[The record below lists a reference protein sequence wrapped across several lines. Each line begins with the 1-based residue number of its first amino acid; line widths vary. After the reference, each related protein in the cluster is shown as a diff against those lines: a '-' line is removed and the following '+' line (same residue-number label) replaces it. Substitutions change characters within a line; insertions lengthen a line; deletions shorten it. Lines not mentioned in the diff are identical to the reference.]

1 MTRIKDLPKKERKLA
16 LKRMEQQRG
25 FSDENELLMSAFAW
39 EQTKE
44 GQKYW
49 DSLDNTPAEEQF
61 AYFFKTLGGVDVD
74 SLQVNEPQV
83 VKLDPIVESV
93 VNQLRDRSEVGIKKY
108 GTTLDDNNLSIK
120 EWIEHAKQ
128 EAMDFVL
135 YLEKL
140 KTTL

>member
-1 MTRIKDLPKKERKLA
+1 MFVKIKDLPEKIKEKACKRMYQERK
-16 LKRMEQQRG
+16 
-25 FSDENELLMSAFAW
+25 FVDENYLLSSAFQW
-39 EQTKE
+39 SETKE
-44 GQKYW
+44 GDVYW
-49 DSLDNTPAEEQF
+49 SYVCRLFGKESV
-61 AYFFKTLGGVDVD
+61 KDVVFEN
-74 SLQVNEPQV
+74 SMVGSMEVIEPKE
-83 VKLDPIVESV
+83 VKPDPIVESV

-108 GTTLDDNNLSIK
+108 GTTLDDNNLSTK

>member
-39 EQTKE
+39 ERTKE

-49 DSLDNTPAEEQF
+49 DSLENTPAEEQF
-61 AYFFKTLGGVDVD
+61 SYFFKTLGGVDVD

>member
-16 LKRMEQQRG
+16 LKRMQQQRG
-25 FSDENELLMSAFAW
+25 YSNDNELLMSAFSW
-39 EQTKE
+39 EETKE
-44 GQKYW
+44 GQDYW
-49 DSLDNTPAEEQF
+49 DSLENTPIEEQF
-61 AYFFKTLGGVDVD
+61 SHFFKKLGVNV
-74 SLQVNEPQV
+74 SEIKVNEPKT

-93 VNQLRDRSEVGIKKY
+93 VNQLRDRSEVGVRKY
-108 GTTLDDNNLSIK
+108 GTTLEDNNLSTA